1 MAEANL
7 LEGDLLEIL
16 AIWPE
21 EAWNK
26 KFRMFKIARRI
37 CAPQTAIRRRFHY

>member
-16 AIWPE
+16 AVWPE

-26 KFRMFKIARRI
+26 KYRMFKIARRI
-37 CAPQTAIRRRFHY
+37 CG